1 MKNILIYH
9 TIKKRIV
16 FLDYK
21 PKQVL
26 SIKELSKE
34 FGVSPIPIREA
45 LFLLESEKLIRIIPN
60 KGIYVTDVSLQEL
73 KDVFEIRLFLVG
85 FVGKLSAQRVNLEE
99 LNKMK
104 ELLEKIK
111 KEKDRNKLIRL
122 DSEFHDL
129 LNSSTK
135 NQALA
140 ETLKRL
146 RNQISRLWYFSKE
159 NDIYSPYI
167 PKDFENLITALEKKD
182 QNKCEEILKYHTVR
196 FIEQIKVSLFSEKNF

>member
-1 MKNILIYH
+1 MKNTLIYN
-9 TIKKRIV
+9 TIKERIV
-16 FLDYK
+16 FLEYK

-26 SIKELSKE
+26 IIKELSKE

-73 KDVFEIRLFLVG
+73 KDVFEIRLFLVS
-85 FVGKLSAQRVNLEE
+85 FAGKLSAQRVNLEE

-104 ELLEKIK
+104 ELLKKIK

-135 NQALA
+135 NQALV
-140 ETLKRL
+140 ETLRRL

-159 NDIYSPYI
+159 NDIYSQYI